1 MLEIYK
7 LTKTFPKEELYSL
20 VDQIRRAAISIVSN
34 IAEGFSRESY
44 REKVQFYAMARG
56 SVTEVQSQLLIAKDL
71 GYVSKTDF
79 DRVAQLTVVVHKL
92 LSALVKSSK
101 VRIQN
106 KENTLGITT
115 GLININSAS
124 QSDLESLPGVGPVT
138 AGKIIDGRPYQSIEE
153 LKSKKAVGNSLY
165 DKIKDKWQRI

>member
-106 KENTLGITT
+106 KESRIE
-115 GLININSAS
+115 
-124 QSDLESLPGVGPVT
+124 DL
-138 AGKIIDGRPYQSIEE
+138 K
-153 LKSKKAVGNSLY
+153 
-165 DKIKDKWQRI
+165 